1 MATPIIRHLRMFLG
15 SLMFCLLL
23 GGSVS
28 SSAAILDMGSQSD
41 LTAKAYLAVM
51 GQASSMIIDEIAA
64 SGPGSGAVDWV
75 VDLNHDCDAV
85 DTELG
90 LDLAPSLSGQIQ
102 IQGTFGLVED
112 SSPASPVYKLE
123 SPVLRMLSDFSVVD
137 SDSGAW
143 ATLEQGTEIQLG
155 LVEVELNLASALSS
169 GTLRLHTGG
178 QEQSLLLEGITPA
191 ARAMT
196 VNSDLAVNVDFQLL
210 DSAAPGPVEY
220 AASADGPLEV
230 LFEDGSNRLAAYHYQ
245 LDLDPSDDAAVEASE
260 NLFSPEAGVWQQ
272 DMYAV
277 INRNAYINS
286 GVKFSGTGEE
296 IRVSPL
302 NIKYF
307 KADAENK
314 LLDFHFVA
322 PLPSLPQGCYEL
334 TSGKKDA
341 RTYWVMATPREYH
354 AYKVKINNPT
364 DRTIHLE
371 YFGSARLDD
380 SRFVNITPHS
390 SYILKLFHN
399 ELEDHITPFN
409 IKSVDGLPHFQDLS
423 SYEKSES
430 SNFQFQYDLS
440 VREIRDYTTLVLKNK
455 SYMGLL
461 YTVWKGHYANETF
474 VVPPFVTERRVNM
487 AGQFTYRDVNDVRWI
502 PLVMGDSAQG
512 GALPGKG
519 NDDIIIVPYKL

>member
-1 MATPIIRHLRMFLG
+1 MATPPIRHLRMFWG

-23 GGSVS
+23 GSGVP
-28 SSAAILDMGSQSD
+28 SSAATLDLGSRSD

-64 SGPGSGAVDWV
+64 SGPGSGTVDWV
-75 VDLNHDCDAV
+75 VDLSHDFDAV
-85 DTELG
+85 DTEIG
-90 LDLAPSLSGQIQ
+90 LNLDPSLSGRIQ

-137 SDSGAW
+137 RDSGAW
-143 ATLEQGTEIQLG
+143 ASLEQGTEIRFG

-169 GTLRLHTGG
+169 GTLRLHTGS

-191 ARAMT
+191 ALAMK

-230 LFEDGSNRLAAYHYQ
+230 IFDDGSNRLAAYRYQ

-277 INRNAYINS
+277 INRNLYINS
-286 GVKFSGTGEE
+286 GVKFSGTEEE
-296 IRVSPL
+296 IKLTPIS
-302 NIKYF
+302 IKYF

-341 RTYWVMATPREYH
+341 RTYWVMATPRENY
-354 AYKVKINNPT
+354 AYKVLINNPT
-364 DRTIHLE
+364 DKTIHLG
-371 YFGSARLDD
+371 YFGSACVDD
-380 SRFVNITPHS
+380 SNVINMPAHS
-390 SYILKLFHN
+390 SYILRLLHN
-399 ELEDHITPFN
+399 ELADHITPF
-409 IKSVDGLPHFQDLS
+409 IIRSVDGLEHFQDLS
-423 SYEKSES
+423 SYEKSE
-430 SNFQFQYDLS
+430 NGKFQYDLS

-461 YTVWKGHYANETF
+461 YTVWKSHYDNETF

-519 NDDIIIVPYKL
+519 NDDIIIVPSKI